1 MSRVIYK
8 GKIESDFNGFDD
20 NTVFKMSNGMYWVQ
34 SQYRYWYH
42 YAYRPDATISEEN
55 GRYILTVA
63 GQSIPVRQLSSVI
76 ESNIDGEFNG
86 WDGDKKYKLRN
97 GQIWK
102 QDEYKYEYKY
112 AYSPE
117 VMICNI
123 DGSNIMF
130 VEGTHVRVRRI

>member
-20 NTVFKMSNGMYWVQ
+20 NAVFKMSNGMYWVQ
-34 SQYRYWYH
+34 AQYRYWYH
-42 YAYRPDATISEEN
+42 YAYRPDAIISEEN

-63 GQSIPVRQLSSVI
+63 EQSIPVRQLSDVI
-76 ESNIDGEFNG
+76 ESSIDGEFKG
-86 WDGDKKYKLRN
+86 WDGDNKYKLRN
-97 GQIWK
+97 GQTWK

-112 AYSPE
+112 AYCPE

-123 DGSNIMF
+123 DGSYIMF
-130 VEGTHVRVRRI
+130 VEDTHVRVKRI